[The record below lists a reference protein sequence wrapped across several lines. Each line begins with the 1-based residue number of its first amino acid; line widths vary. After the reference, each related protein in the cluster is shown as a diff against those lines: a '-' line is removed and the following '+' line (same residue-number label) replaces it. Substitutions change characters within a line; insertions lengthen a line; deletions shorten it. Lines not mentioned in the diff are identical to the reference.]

1 MSGPIYSAAD
11 VERIVAE
18 INAQLAH
25 KPRGR
30 WDWFWIGLY
39 ALGWLATGL
48 VLGYHL
54 WLEP

>member
-18 INAQLAH
+18 INAQLAR